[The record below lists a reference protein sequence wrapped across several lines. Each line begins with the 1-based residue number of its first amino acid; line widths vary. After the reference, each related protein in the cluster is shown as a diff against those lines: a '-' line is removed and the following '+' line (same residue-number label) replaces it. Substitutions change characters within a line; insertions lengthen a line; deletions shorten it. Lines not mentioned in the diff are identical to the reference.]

1 MERLNEMRILT
12 NEYHYQRMRREKST
26 RISAVMEPFLN
37 IHHERNDIEDRTDLK
52 REEAVLLFLFDTVR
66 SDALTVAGTMV
77 SATENRF
84 VFGMSI

>member
-1 MERLNEMRILT
+1 
-12 NEYHYQRMRREKST
+12 
-26 RISAVMEPFLN
+26 MEPFLN

-52 REEAVLLFLFDTVR
+52 KNRIFLFLFTDVR
-66 SDALTVAGTMV
+66 LDALTVAGTMV